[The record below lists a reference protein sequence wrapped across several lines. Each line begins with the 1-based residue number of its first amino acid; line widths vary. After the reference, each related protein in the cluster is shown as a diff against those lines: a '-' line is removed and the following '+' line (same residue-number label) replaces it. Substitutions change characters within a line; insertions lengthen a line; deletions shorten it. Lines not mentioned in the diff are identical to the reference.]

1 MNLRQRQ
8 YNKDRDNAI
17 IELVKTGSLEEW
29 YKVAKKYNMMSP
41 KNEMILKAG
50 LYKAAQACVNIP
62 EEIKEKAAEEC
73 RALGMDPYT
82 FGGKEEKDGTN

>member
-1 MNLRQRQ
+1 MNLRQ
-8 YNKDRDNAI
+8 YSKDRDNAI

-29 YKVAKKYNMMSP
+29 YKVAKKYGMMFP
-41 KNEMILKAG
+41 KNERILKAS

-62 EEIKEKAAEEC
+62 EEVKEKAAEEC
-73 RALGMDPYT
+73 RALGMNPYI